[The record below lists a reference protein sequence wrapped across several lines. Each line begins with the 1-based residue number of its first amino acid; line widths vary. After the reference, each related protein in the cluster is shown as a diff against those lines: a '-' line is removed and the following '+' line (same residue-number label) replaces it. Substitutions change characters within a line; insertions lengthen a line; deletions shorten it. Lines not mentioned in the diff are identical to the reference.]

1 MHPELS
7 LVVCLVGLI
16 IFAVLNPPPLP
27 AQAPGSRFRATGA
40 EIGKIMFWCGL
51 LVFLFHHIGD
61 RIF

>member
-16 IFAVLNPPPLP
+16 IFAVLNPPPP
-27 AQAPGSRFRATGA
+27 APTAPVSRYRSTGA

-51 LVFLFHHIGD
+51 LVFLFHHVGD